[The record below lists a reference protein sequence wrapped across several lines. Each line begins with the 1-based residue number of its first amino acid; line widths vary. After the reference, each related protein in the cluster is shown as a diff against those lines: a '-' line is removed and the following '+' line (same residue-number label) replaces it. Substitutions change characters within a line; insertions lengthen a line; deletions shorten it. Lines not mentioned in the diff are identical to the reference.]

1 MSLDLLE
8 ITLVLTTVADMS
20 YILQAKEVEGV
31 KIYRFEYSL
40 FFVNI
45 EHFRTNLYKLTLNPR
60 TLKIAQKK
68 REKRLA
74 KRRLTE
80 EKIKVL

>member
-1 MSLDLLE
+1 MCTQRVS
-8 ITLVLTTVADMS
+8 TLVLIPLYVFF
-20 YILQAKEVEGV
+20 QAKEVEGV

-80 EKIKVL
+80 EKIKVYVR

>member
-1 MSLDLLE
+1 M
-8 ITLVLTTVADMS
+8 
-20 YILQAKEVEGV
+20 

-40 FFVNI
+40 FFVNT
-45 EHFRTNLYKLTLNPR
+45 EHFRMNLYKMTLNPR

-74 KRRLTE
+74 KRLSQA
-80 EKIKVL
+80 KIKVGII

>member
-1 MSLDLLE
+1 MFFLWCF
-8 ITLVLTTVADMS
+8 
-20 YILQAKEVEGV
+20 YISVVHYYLQAKEVEGV

-45 EHFRTNLYKLTLNPR
+45 EHFRSNLYKLTLNPR

-74 KRRLTE
+74 KQQKSE
-80 EKIKVL
+80 EKTKVL